1 MVEEKHWFKPTIIL
15 LVACLWFMHGILLP
29 VTYVCMSA
37 ATCSG
42 RISSYFLSGIQHI
55 YPHFFCDKHSLL
67 SCMAQQ
73 LCGSSG
79 ATGAC
84 MPWSLETIVQYALLT
99 TTNCGFPS
107 SPLSLHANIF

>member
-55 YPHFFCDKHSLL
+55 YPHFF
-67 SCMAQQ
+67 
-73 LCGSSG
+73 
-79 ATGAC
+79 
-84 MPWSLETIVQYALLT
+84 V
-99 TTNCGFPS
+99 TNIPFY
-107 SPLSLHANIF
+107 H